1 MDAENLKIHIANALD
16 LLQIV
21 TEDIEENVM
30 CPQQTAYMS
39 NRVSLAISCLTV
51 VYAYL
56 KGVCEGVVK

>member
-1 MDAENLKIHIANALD
+1 MDAKNLKIHIANALD

-39 NRVSLAISCLTV
+39 KPGQFS
-51 VYAYL
+51 YL
-56 KGVCEGVVK
+56 LPNCGVCLFKRRV